1 MLSTSGG
8 GKCPSGERLTAVAA
22 GGRYYRPPR
31 GRILVSGMPI
41 STTDASSMDSLQSAM
56 RTPCFRLT
64 FCSLAGSDAELEVV
78 ADERELRVS
87 LSSRRYLSGR

>member
-22 GGRYYRPPR
+22 GGRYRPPR
-31 GRILVSGMPI
+31 GRILVSGMRI
-41 STTDASSMDSLQSAM
+41 STTDASSMDSWQSAM

-78 ADERELRVS
+78 ADDRELE
-87 LSSRRYLSGR
+87 

>member
-8 GKCPSGERLTAVAA
+8 GKWPSGERLTAVAA

-41 STTDASSMDSLQSAM
+41 STTDACSSIMDSWQSAM

-78 ADERELRVS
+78 ADDRELE
-87 LSSRRYLSGR
+87 